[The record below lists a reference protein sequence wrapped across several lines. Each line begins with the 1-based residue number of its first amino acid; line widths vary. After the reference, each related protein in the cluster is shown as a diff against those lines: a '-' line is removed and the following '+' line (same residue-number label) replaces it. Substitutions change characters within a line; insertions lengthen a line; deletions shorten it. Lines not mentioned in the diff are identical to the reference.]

1 VVIIKRRRVV
11 NRNGLSKQGPYLI
24 TGQDIH
30 DDILDWDKCYHITL
44 ERYNESPEI
53 MLKDQD
59 LLFTKDGTIGKT
71 LLIEHLPGLASLNSH
86 LLVLRPLNNK
96 YLSKYL
102 QYTLKS
108 QYFDVYVQVMKTGT
122 TFDGV
127 SQTTIEKFKLLL
139 PSLSEQQQIIKFLDQ
154 KTFTIDTLIKKKLRK
169 IELLKEQRASFINQ
183 AVTKGLNLYA
193 RMKDSGVEWIV
204 EIPLGWNISKL
215 KYLTS
220 NIGDGIHATPNYVE
234 NSDKYFINGN
244 NLIDGSIEIF
254 ESTKC
259 VAEEEFLKYKLELSD
274 QTVLLSINGTIGN
287 LSFYDGEQVILGKSV
302 CYINCL
308 SMIDT
313 HFLFYLLKSSPIN
326 DYFTFELTGTT
337 INNLSL
343 NTVRNTPIPLP
354 QMPEQ
359 HQIVEYLDNKTSE
372 IDKQVDLEN
381 RKIELLKEYRQSL
394 ISEVVTGKIDVRSN

>member
-1 VVIIKRRRVV
+1 
-11 NRNGLSKQGPYLI
+11 
-24 TGQDIH
+24 
-30 DDILDWDKCYHITL
+30 
-44 ERYNESPEI
+44 
-53 MLKDQD
+53 
-59 LLFTKDGTIGKT
+59 
-71 LLIEHLPGLASLNSH
+71 
-86 LLVLRPLNNK
+86 
-96 YLSKYL
+96 
-102 QYTLKS
+102 
-108 QYFDVYVQVMKTGT
+108 VYVQVMKTGT